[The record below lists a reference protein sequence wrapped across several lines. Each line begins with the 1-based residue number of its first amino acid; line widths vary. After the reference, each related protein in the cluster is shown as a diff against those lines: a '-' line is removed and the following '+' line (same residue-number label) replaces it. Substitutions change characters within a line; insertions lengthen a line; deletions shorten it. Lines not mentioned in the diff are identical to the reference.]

1 MAVPIKHGRRRASKI
16 GEDREKPVK
25 SKTQNI
31 LIGGEAGQ
39 GLQTVG
45 HIFSKSL
52 VRSGFSV
59 HSTQTY
65 ESRVRGG
72 HNTFAIRVGKDKVL
86 APQESID
93 LLIALNEE
101 TIDMHR
107 KELTSKGCIIGNA
120 ELKEGAKNWI
130 GVPLKQFGNEIYWNT
145 ACLGVA
151 AGLMGL
157 DRQVVIKALEGSL
170 GREKAGES

>member
-1 MAVPIKHGRRRASKI
+1 MAVPIKHGRRRAPKI

-31 LIGGEAGQ
+31 LIGGEAGH

-59 HSTQTY
+59 HVTQTY

-72 HNTFAIRVGKDKVL
+72 HNTFSIRVGAEKVL
-86 APQESID
+86 ASQEKID
-93 LLIALNEE
+93 ILIAFNEE
-101 TIDMHR
+101 TVELHR
-107 KELTSKGCIIGNA
+107 EELSPEGRIIGNA
-120 ELKEGAKNWI
+120 EWKRKEKNWV
-130 GVPLKQFGNEIYWNT
+130 GVPFKEFGEERYWNT
-145 ACLGVA
+145 A
-151 AGLMGL
+151 
-157 DRQVVIKALEGSL
+157 
-170 GREKAGES
+170 